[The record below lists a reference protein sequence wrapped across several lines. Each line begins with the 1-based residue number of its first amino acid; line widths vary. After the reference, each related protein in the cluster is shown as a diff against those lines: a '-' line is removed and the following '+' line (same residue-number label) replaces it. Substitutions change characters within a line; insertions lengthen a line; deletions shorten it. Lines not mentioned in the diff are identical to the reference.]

1 MFKVIK
7 EEGTVLNQLK
17 PHIDSPYSPTKD
29 IHFFKK
35 IRVEIFWIRI
45 YSNRE
50 NPNSTLDEETIAILV
65 LSRLLT

>member
-35 IRVEIFWIRI
+35 ELQYKFFKLGSTPIERTRI
-45 YSNRE
+45 Q
-50 NPNSTLDEETIAILV
+50 P
-65 LSRLLT
+65 